1 MAAIGA
7 IRKRSWLLVVV
18 IVVAML
24 AFILGDMFKNGG
36 GKIEESVISNIDG
49 EGITNSEYEQL
60 VNKQY
65 AKFARV
71 YQNLYQT
78 QVPAELLSQLQEGYL
93 PQYLAEQLYQKQFD
107 AIGLTVS
114 KEEFNDILQGEHVDP
129 AIYEQN
135 RLFVNAQGQFIPD
148 SMAKQLPMYSQNP
161 EFMYFLE
168 NMIGEQAEK
177 DRLVSKYNT
186 LIEKGLY
193 TTSYEAKKQFLAQN
207 ERVTFDFIYKSFSS
221 IPDSA
226 VNVTEDDI
234 REYYNEHKNDKK
246 YKQEDAVSFQYVEFP
261 IIPSTED
268 KLLAYEALSDSIF
281 INLWKEDDNDSAFV
295 YNHSETKDLNF
306 VFKTASEF
314 PAEIDA
320 QIQNADTGDVVG
332 PYLDGEYYKLSKVLE
347 IETQKEATVRHILL
361 GKDKYGDDVA
371 VLQRK
376 ADSLIRVIRANNN
389 FDEMV
394 QEFSTDY
401 ASVPNGGVYEWF
413 DETRMVPEFTK
424 VSFEKPIGSLSTATT
439 TYGVHI
445 IEVQKRRDGKKVKV
459 ATVDSRIR
467 PTNETIDLAK
477 DKAIDFLNALDKANV
492 ADTTFV
498 NVARQNGLF
507 ARPADNITVEQ
518 KSFGGI
524 SDNFILLQKWAF
536 DKSTEKGDVSDEL
549 VLGDKVVVAQLKK
562 RSKEGA
568 PAFDDVKDLMS
579 FEVIKNKKAELY
591 TSKMQGKSLQEAANE
606 IGTSVQEAT
615 DVTFAQVN
623 VTGAGNEPAIV
634 GTAYAMAPN
643 ELSKPEQ
650 GKSGVYMLQLKGKQ
664 EATLPQDF
672 TAQQKQETQSLR
684 RRVQSDVYSAL
695 YEAADVKD
703 LRDKVSIIGQ

>member
-135 RLFVNAQGQFIPD
+135 RLFVDASGRFSAD

-332 PYLDGEYYKLSKVLE
+332 PYLDGDYYKLSKVLE

-394 QEFSTDY
+394 KEFSTDY

-439 TYGVHI
+439 TYGVHV

-650 GKSGVYMLQLKGKQ
+650 GKSGVYMLQLKAKQ

-703 LRDKVSIIGQ
+703 LRDRVSIIGQ

>member
-49 EGITNSEYEQL
+49 QGITNAEYEQL

-78 QVPAELLSQLQEGYL
+78 QVPAELMSQLQEGYL

-129 AIYEQN
+129 SVYEQN
-135 RLFVNAQGQFIPD
+135 RLFVDASGRFSAD

-226 VNVTEDDI
+226 VNVSDSDI
-234 REYYNEHKNDKK
+234 KAYYNEHKNDKK

-268 KLLAYEALSDSIF
+268 KLLAYEALSDSVF

-498 NVARQNGLF
+498 NVARKNGLF

-562 RSKEGA
+562 RSKEGT

-643 ELSKPEQ
+643 ELSKPQQ

>member
-7 IRKRSWLLVVV
+7 IRKRSWLLVAV
-18 IVVAML
+18 IVIAML
-24 AFILGDMFKNGG
+24 AFILGDMFNKGG

-49 EGITNSEYEQL
+49 EGLTNAEYEQL
-60 VNKQY
+60 VNREYQKI
-65 AKFARV
+65 ARV
-71 YQNLYQT
+71 QQNLGGG
-78 QVPAELLSQLQEGYL
+78 VSPDLMNQLQEGYL
-93 PQYLAEQLYQKQFD
+93 TQYLAEQLYQKQFD

-114 KEEFNDILQGEHVDP
+114 KDEFNDILQGEHVDP
-129 AIYEQN
+129 TIYEQN
-135 RLFVNAQGQFIPD
+135 RLFLDPAGRFSPD
-148 SMAKQLPMYSQNP
+148 SMAKQLPMFSQNP
-161 EFMYFLE
+161 EFMFFLE
-168 NMIGEQAEK
+168 NMVGEQAEK

-193 TTSYEAKKQFLAQN
+193 TTSYEAKKTFLAQN

-226 VNVTEDDI
+226 VSYDESDLKA
-234 REYYNEHKNDKK
+234 YYNEHKDEEQ

-261 IIPSTED
+261 IIPSKED

-320 QIQNADTGDVVG
+320 QIQSADTGDIVG
-332 PYLDGEYYKLSKVLE
+332 PYQDGDYYKLSKVLE

-394 QEFSTDY
+394 KEFSTDY

-424 VSFEKPIGSLSTATT
+424 VSFEKPIGSIATATT
-439 TYGVHI
+439 TYGVHV

-477 DKAIDFLNALDKANV
+477 DKAIDFLNALDKATV

-498 NVARQNGLF
+498 NTAKKNGLF
-507 ARPADNITVEQ
+507 VRPADNVTVGQ
-518 KSFGGI
+518 KSVGGI
-524 SDNFILLQKWAF
+524 EDNFVLLQKWAF
-536 DKSTEKGDVSDEL
+536 NKSTEKGDVSDEL

-562 RSKEGA
+562 RTKEGV
-568 PAFDDVKDLMS
+568 PAFDDIKDLMS

-591 TSKMQGKSLQEAANE
+591 TAKMNGKSLQEAANA

-643 ELSKPEQ
+643 ELSNPQK
-650 GKSGVYMLQLKGKQ
+650 GKSGVYMLQLKSKQ
-664 EATLPQDF
+664 EATLPQDY
-672 TAQQKQETQSLR
+672 TAQQKQGTQTLR

-695 YEAADVKD
+695 YKAADVKD
-703 LRDKVSIIGQ
+703 LRDRVSIIGQ